1 MNQEQVDAMCPE
13 DRGEKRG
20 GFEAVL
26 SREGVWNLVVVRD
39 QWTRCL
45 SIQGGCPGGVQ
56 SHDAVQDMSRMTVA
70 RDE

>member
-13 DRGEKRG
+13 DRGGKRG

-45 SIQGGCPGGVQ
+45 SIQGGVQ